1 MQTIW
6 NNLLN
11 LFYPHLCL
19 LCDKPLIEDEH
30 ELCLHCLCNL
40 PRSDYHKRPDN
51 PMLKLFAG
59 IPQLKEVAGF
69 LLYEKEGYAQSL
81 VHSFKYRNN
90 KKLAKYLGRIA
101 SSYLQADNLFNEID
115 ILVPVP
121 LHPKKERKRGYNQS
135 ELIAQGI
142 ASIYNKPVIP
152 NVLYRKT
159 ASSTQT
165 KKSRYERHVNVEKIF
180 ALHETETFR
189 YKHILLIDDVIT
201 TGATSI
207 ACIEALT
214 NVPDIRISILALS
227 TVEIK

>member
-19 LCDKPLIEDEH
+19 LCDKPLIEEEQ
-30 ELCLHCLCNL
+30 ELCLHCLCDL
-40 PRSDYHKRPDN
+40 PRLGYHKRSDN
-51 PMLKLFAG
+51 PMFKLFAG
-59 IPQLKEVAGF
+59 IPQLKEAAGF
-69 LLYEKEGYAQSL
+69 LLYEKEGHTQSL

-101 SSYLQADNLFNEID
+101 SLYLQADNMFNEID

-121 LHPKKERKRGYNQS
+121 LHPKKEKKRGYNQS

-142 ASIYNKPVIP
+142 ASIYNKPIIA
-152 NVLYRKT
+152 NILYRKT

-165 KKSRYERHVNVEKIF
+165 NKSRYERHINVEKIF
-180 ALHETETFR
+180 ALKDTKTLIS
-189 YKHILLIDDVIT
+189 KHILLIDDVIT
-201 TGATSI
+201 TGATSM
-207 ACIEALT
+207 ACIEALKI
-214 NVPDIRISILALS
+214 VPDIRISILALS
-227 TVEIK
+227 VVEIR